1 MTDEKLPPMMATD
14 DPVDDE
20 DDDIFS
26 STIDD
31 LSSLRNEELFVS
43 SPTVPPPLTNIS
55 LNEESSTL
63 LETDVPLI
71 NDHKEVEQTTSK
83 KVISNGFEEEIN
95 LKENDTTSVS
105 EKNNHVEDTP
115 NVSTNDMNFENI
127 ENGFIKISISE
138 TTKVGE
144 GMSSYVAYRIVTRT
158 NMTMFKTNNMAV
170 LRRFSDFLG
179 LHNKLT
185 EKYLRNG
192 RLIPPAPQKNMLGS
206 TRIKISGNQSDQ
218 ATSAEFIEKRRL
230 ALERFLKRIALHPIL
245 RNDKC
250 FCDFL
255 EQDCELPKATSTSAL
270 SGAGVMRLFNKVG
283 ETVNKITYKM
293 DENEPWFEE
302 KEVQIENLD
311 LQLRNLHG
319 AVESLVINRKELAH
333 SSGSFAKSAA
343 VLSNCEEHTGLSRA
357 LSQLADVFEKVE
369 SVRTE
374 QANTD
379 FSIFCELLKDYIGL
393 IGAVKNVFHERVKVY
408 QNMQHA
414 QMILTKKREQKTK
427 LELTGRLD
435 KVGSVTNEVSEWEA
449 KLSRCQDEFDQISK
463 TIKVEFEQFEIN
475 RIKEFK
481 TVISSYLE
489 EMINHQTLIIKHWQA
504 FIPEA
509 KAIA

>member
-1 MTDEKLPPMMATD
+1 MTEKLPPIMAPD
-14 DPVDDE
+14 ELADDE

-31 LSSLRNEELFVS
+31 LSSLRNEELFLS
-43 SPTVPPPLTNIS
+43 TAATTTIPPPLLTNVS
-55 LNEESSTL
+55 LNNEPAIVES
-63 LETDVPLI
+63 DVPL
-71 NDHKEVEQTTSK
+71 NDDEEVQQVPNKNS
-83 KVISNGFEEEIN
+83 VSNGFEEEIN
-95 LKENDTTSVS
+95 SKENDTPIAT
-105 EKNNHVEDTP
+105 EKIAEIEDTP
-115 NVSTNDMNFENI
+115 NVPTNDKNI
-127 ENGFIKISISE
+127 ENNFIKISISE

-158 NMTMFKTNNMAV
+158 NMPTFKANNMAV

-245 RNDKC
+245 RNDKN

-270 SGAGVMRLFNKVG
+270 SSAGVMRLFNKVG

-369 SVRTE
+369 LVRTE

-435 KVGSVTNEVSEWEA
+435 KVGAVTNEVFEWES

-489 EMINHQTLIIKHWQA
+489 EMINHQTQIIKHWQA

>member
-1 MTDEKLPPMMATD
+1 MSEKLPPMMSTEE
-14 DPVDDE
+14 PVDDE

-31 LSSLRNEELFVS
+31 LSSLRNEELYSSVS
-43 SPTVPPPLTNIS
+43 TVPPPLTNIN
-55 LNEESSTL
+55 LNEEHAVVDS
-63 LETDVPLI
+63 DVPL
-71 NDHKEVEQTTSK
+71 NKPKEEQLPK
-83 KVISNGFEEEIN
+83 KKLISNGFEEEID
-95 LKENDTTSVS
+95 LKENDTSSNADEINKLVDVP
-105 EKNNHVEDTP
+105 HVTIKDKII
-115 NVSTNDMNFENI
+115 ENI
-127 ENGFIKISISE
+127 EQNNNFIKISISE
-138 TTKVGE
+138 STKVGE

-158 NMTMFKTNNMAV
+158 NMPMFKTNNMAV

-245 RNDKC
+245 RNDKH
-250 FCDFL
+250 FCEFL

-369 SVRTE
+369 LVRTE

-414 QMILTKKREQKTK
+414 QMILTKKREQKSK

-435 KVGSVTNEVSEWEA
+435 KVGTVTNEVSEWEA
-449 KLSRCQDEFDQISK
+449 KLSRSQDEFDQISK

-489 EMINHQTLIIKHWQA
+489 EMINHQTQIIKHWQA

>member
-1 MTDEKLPPMMATD
+1 MADKFPPKITAD
-14 DPVDDE
+14 DPNEEDD

-31 LSSLRNEELFVS
+31 LSALRVEDTYS
-43 SPTVPPPLTNIS
+43 SPPLADVT
-55 LNEESSTL
+55 LNETPTKEVAT
-63 LETDVPLI
+63 EVPL
-71 NDHKEVEQTTSK
+71 NDDNDEVNHQETIITNAT
-83 KVISNGFEEEIN
+83 SNGFEEEIN
-95 LKENDTTSVS
+95 LKENDPPMIAVS
-105 EKNNHVEDTP
+105 ESNNKVEELPSKEFFDEKN
-115 NVSTNDMNFENI
+115 SENI
-127 ENGFIKISISE
+127 NENGFIKISISE

-144 GMSSYVAYRIVTRT
+144 GMSSYVAYRVVTHT
-158 NMTMFKTNNMAV
+158 NVAMFKNTNMAV

-192 RLIPPAPQKNMLGS
+192 RLIPPAPQKNVLS
-206 TRIKISGNQSDQ
+206 TTRIKISGNQSDQ
-218 ATSAEFIEKRRL
+218 TTSTEFIEKRRL
-230 ALERFLKRIALHPIL
+230 SLERFLKRIALHPVL
-245 RNDKC
+245 RNDKA

-255 EQDCELPKATSTSAL
+255 EQDCELPKATNTSAL
-270 SGAGVMRLFNKVG
+270 SSAGVMRLFNKVG

-311 LQLRNLHG
+311 SQLRNLHG

-333 SSGSFAKSAA
+333 ASGSFAKSAA

-357 LSQLADVFEKVE
+357 LSQLADVE

-393 IGAVKNVFHERVKVY
+393 IGAVKDVFHERVKVY

-414 QMILTKKREQKTK
+414 QMILSKKREQKTK

-435 KVGSVTNEVSEWEA
+435 KVGTVANEVTEWEA

-463 TIKVEFEQFEIN
+463 TIKIEFEQFEIN

-489 EMINHQTLIIKHWQA
+489 EMISHQTQIIKHWQA

>member
-1 MTDEKLPPMMATD
+1 MTDKLPPLIAAD

-31 LSSLRNEELFVS
+31 LSSLRNEELYAS
-43 SPTVPPPLTNIS
+43 AAIVPPPLTNIS
-55 LNEESSTL
+55 LNDEPSTVESH
-63 LETDVPLI
+63 VPLY
-71 NDHKEVEQTTSK
+71 DTKEEQPEPSNE
-83 KVISNGFEEEIN
+83 VVSNGFEAEIN
-95 LKENDTTSVS
+95 LKENDTITTTK
-105 EKNNHVEDTP
+105 EIDQVEEIP
-115 NVSTNDMNFENI
+115 NVSINDKNI
-127 ENGFIKISISE
+127 ENSYIKISISE

-158 NMTMFKTNNMAV
+158 NLPMFKSNNLAV

-218 ATSAEFIEKRRL
+218 TTSAEFIEKRRL

-245 RNDKC
+245 RNDKN
-250 FCDFL
+250 FCEFL

-414 QMILTKKREQKTK
+414 QMILTKKRDQKTK

-435 KVGSVTNEVSEWEA
+435 KVGTVTNEVTEWEA

-489 EMINHQTLIIKHWQA
+489 EMINHQTQIIKHWQA